1 MSITLNN
8 IVVDYGSGVGVKQL
22 SLTIKTGELVSL
34 LGPSGCGKTSTLNA
48 IAGLIRT
55 TSGQILFDE
64 RDVTKKSPQHRN
76 IGLVFQ
82 NYALYPH
89 LTVAKNIAFP
99 LHQNAN
105 FKQQIKNYNHKLKKR
120 SLVPLSHQGTSWSTL
135 NVSKRELHLI
145 KAPKKKYRHEVQ
157 ALVQE
162 IAQKV
167 GISEQLQ
174 KRPSELSGGQ
184 QQRVAIARAVIK
196 KPQVLLLDEP
206 FSNLDAKS
214 RTTTREWIR
223 EFQQETKIT
232 TIFVTHDQ
240 EEALS
245 ISDRIFVMNEGK
257 LQQSGAPVEIYK
269 RPANRF
275 VANFIGTPSMNFF
288 VVFIDDSGQVIF
300 RNVVLGI
307 CHHPQYFNQEVTIG
321 VRPEHL
327 EWVNSAGPIPE
338 FSYPFRAKV
347 KTVEHW
353 GRSDYIKAH
362 FNNDEIRFINSD
374 HQKRN
379 DLPFF
384 DFKFPPGKIYLFALD
399 GEQKLIEVI

>member
-1 MSITLNN
+1 MSITLNK
-8 IVVDYGSGVGVKQL
+8 IVVDYGSGVGVNQL

-99 LHQNAN
+99 LHQNAT
-105 FKQQIKNYNHKLKKR
+105 FKQQIKDYNQKLKQGAIA
-120 SLVPLSHQGTSWSTL
+120 PLSHQGTSWSTL
-135 NVSKRELHLI
+135 NVAKKELRPLKI
-145 KAPKKKYRHEVQ
+145 PKKKYRHEVRT
-157 ALVQE
+157 LVQE

-257 LQQSGAPVEIYK
+257 LQQSGAPLEIYQN
-269 RPANRF
+269 PANRF

-288 VVFIDDSGQVIF
+288 VAFVDGNGQVIF
-300 RNVVLGI
+300 RTVVLGT
-307 CHHPQYFNQEVTIG
+307 CHDQQYFNQEITIG
-321 VRPEHL
+321 IRPEHL
-327 EWVNSAGPIPE
+327 EWINNSDPIPE
-338 FSYPFRAKV
+338 FGYPFRAKV
-347 KTVEHW
+347 KIVEHW

-384 DFKFPPGKIYLFALD
+384 DFKFLQGKIYLFALD
-399 GEQKLIEVI
+399 GEQQLVEVI